1 MSIQPWVRAAAV
13 QPLLGQ
19 SRDVQ
24 PSPGEGR
31 NCPAITP
38 EPGDRTVHLSLG
50 QELSIHPWVSTGED
64 RDVHPSLSQDRV
76 VHPSMDQDRSGLRC
90 PSIHPWVRSGQGCPF
105 IPPWAVWPPQSS
117 PCPLHTPSQ
126 HSQQRVKALQFINFI
141 SWRVYT
147 VLTIASIKDQNTL
160 EKMHHIKK
168 IKNFELCTN
177 FA

>member
-64 RDVHPSLSQDRV
+64 RCPSIPEPGQ
-76 VHPSMDQDRSGLRC
+76 GC
-90 PSIHPWVRSGQGCPF
+90 PSIHGPGQVRAALSIHPPLGQIRTRLSIHPSLGCLATPKLPLPSPHPITTF
-105 IPPWAVWPPQSS
+105 PTKSKSS
-117 PCPLHTPSQ
+117 S
-126 HSQQRVKALQFINFI
+126 
-141 SWRVYT
+141 VY
-147 VLTIASIKDQNTL
+147 K
-160 EKMHHIKK
+160 
-168 IKNFELCTN
+168 FY
-177 FA
+177 